1 MESVMRV
8 NSCRNLLPARSIQ
21 NVTQK
26 MRISQPLWLWQ
37 LPKKKTKKKKKV
49 ADNLSPLQPL
59 GVHSSIIK
67 FDFTVVAHSRGHS
80 KKTINVS
87 HFTRNPG
94 GSKPQ
99 KNEKEKKNY
108 SPTARFE
115 CLIVFQ
121 RGKNKTNESFKWWDI
136 IILCTVVKQELRGRF
151 T

>member
-1 MESVMRV
+1 M
-8 NSCRNLLPARSIQ
+8 
-21 NVTQK
+21 TTT
-26 MRISQPLWLWQ
+26 
-37 LPKKKTKKKKKV
+37 KKKKKKKKKKV

-99 KNEKEKKNY
+99 KNEKEKK
-108 SPTARFE
+108 
-115 CLIVFQ
+115 
-121 RGKNKTNESFKWWDI
+121 
-136 IILCTVVKQELRGRF
+136 IILQPPALNVSLYFSVEKIKQTSLSSDEISLF
-151 T
+151 YVP